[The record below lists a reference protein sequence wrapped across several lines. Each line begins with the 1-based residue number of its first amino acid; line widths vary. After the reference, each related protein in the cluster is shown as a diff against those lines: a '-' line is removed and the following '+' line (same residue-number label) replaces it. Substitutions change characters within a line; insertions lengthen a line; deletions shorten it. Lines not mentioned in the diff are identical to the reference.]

1 MAFTRQYEYLS
12 FDNVRAIIYVRIQF
26 FWNLVLYDTTRSFPI
41 QLPVD
46 SLGQVPTG
54 SALAA
59 HIDQVLA
66 TVYSPES
73 QEFRRNLIDVGG
85 TVSNANAI
93 FAITSDVELSDAPLD
108 GNPVIVYPVGGTT
121 GFTSSVIALLYFDIN
136 VPQTLNRFNPGR
148 LPNPLLPVPEFNP
161 DEPDADYGPN
171 IVLDWGFAE
180 DQSQLINIIG
190 NTNTGPSNSVLI
202 TAELDYS
209 LIPQEVFD
217 DFPYLR
223 GHPND
228 TEENS
233 NAYQAF
239 VYVNHAPMTIT
250 GTYGL
255 GYFIYG
261 S

>member
-1 MAFTRQYEYLS
+1 MAFTTQYEYLS

-26 FWNLVLYDTTRSFPI
+26 FYNSILYNTTRSFPI

-46 SLGQVPTG
+46 SLGRVPTG

-73 QEFRRNLIDVGG
+73 QEFRRNLIEVGG
-85 TVSNANAI
+85 TVTNADAI
-93 FAITSDVELSDAPLD
+93 FAITSADEPPSDVVEGS
-108 GNPVIVYPVGGTT
+108 PVIVYPVGGTT
-121 GFTSSVIALLYFDIN
+121 GFTSSVISLLYIGIN
-136 VPQTLNRFNPGR
+136 DQPILNRFNPGT
-148 LPNPLLPVPEFNP
+148 LPNPLLTVPEYNP
-161 DEPDADYGPN
+161 DEPDAYYGPN
-171 IVLDWGFAE
+171 AVIDWGFGGPE
-180 DQSQLINIIG
+180 DRSQLINIIG
-190 NTNTGPSNSVLI
+190 NTNTGPSNSVII
-202 TAELDYS
+202 TAEDNNS

-217 DFPYLR
+217 DFPYLVQ
-223 GHPND
+223 HPDGGDSGNY
-228 TEENS
+228 N
-233 NAYQAF
+233 AF